1 MQYVMLLC
9 GDEANWYD
17 PDRAAEQE
25 AAMNE
30 VYAWFAKWQAEG
42 KIADGGAELDTARKA
57 KTVRRG
63 PDGQPMVTDGPY
75 LELKE
80 VIGSFI
86 MLEAGDIDEAVAV
99 AATWP
104 GITSF
109 GDLVEVR
116 PVMVR

>member
-42 KIADGGAELDTARKA
+42 KIADGGAEDRKS
-57 KTVRRG
+57 V
-63 PDGQPMVTDGPY
+63 V
-75 LELKE
+75 
-80 VIGSFI
+80 
-86 MLEAGDIDEAVAV
+86 
-99 AATWP
+99 
-104 GITSF
+104 
-109 GDLVEVR
+109 
-116 PVMVR
+116 